1 MTEHFSFYGLA
12 LEVSNPARARSDF
25 GRVRPQQPARGRP
38 GNCRQLAE
46 TAAEEVEA
54 AVRERDLSVGLDLRP
69 ATVMADRSL
78 LERLATNLL
87 QNAARYNIR
96 GGGIAVST
104 VASDGRANLTV
115 VNDGPRVSQAE
126 AETLTTFRRLGAGR
140 TGSDG
145 FGLGLSIADSV
156 ARAHGGTLTIRA
168 RGGGLAVTVEL
179 PATAGDP
186 ALERAPT
193 VVG

>member
-1 MTEHFSFYGLA
+1 
-12 LEVSNPARARSDF
+12 
-25 GRVRPQQPARGRP
+25 
-38 GNCRQLAE
+38 
-46 TAAEEVEA
+46 
-54 AVRERDLSVGLDLRP
+54 
-69 ATVMADRSL
+69 
-78 LERLATNLL
+78 
-87 QNAARYNIR
+87 
-96 GGGIAVST
+96 VST

-126 AETLTTFRRLGAGR
+126 AETLTTPFRRLGAGR

-145 FGLGLSIADSV
+145 FGLGVSIADSV

-168 RGGGLAVTVEL
+168 RGRGLAVTVEL

-193 VVG
+193 VVR